1 MMHSIMPCMIKND
14 EQETSVL
21 ATLQLEL
28 RRGAMVLAV
37 LSQLKEAE
45 YGYSLK
51 QQLSEAG
58 LEIPEGT
65 LYPLLRRL
73 EAQGLLESEWRVV
86 DEKRPRR
93 YYKISQEGQQVF
105 AALSREWRDLQEA
118 VNNLL
123 HTVAAGKNGEE
134 NG

>member
-1 MMHSIMPCMIKND
+1 MIKND

>member
-1 MMHSIMPCMIKND
+1 MLRMIKND

-51 QQLSEAG
+51 QQLTAAG

-93 YYKISQEGQQVF
+93 YYQISNEGQQVF

-118 VNNLL
+118 INNLL
-123 HTVAAGKNGEE
+123 HAAVAGKNGEE
-134 NG
+134 NEVRYVD

>member
-1 MMHSIMPCMIKND
+1 MTKSD
-14 EQETSVL
+14 EQDASVL
-21 ATLQLEL
+21 ASLQLEL

-51 QQLSEAG
+51 QRLTEAG

-93 YYKISQEGQQVF
+93 YYQISQEGQQVF
-105 AALSREWRDLQEA
+105 TALSREWRDLQEA

-123 HTVAAGKNGEE
+123 
-134 NG
+134 

>member
-1 MMHSIMPCMIKND
+1 MLRMIKND

-51 QQLSEAG
+51 QQLTAAG

-73 EAQGLLESEWRVV
+73 EAQGLLTSEWRVV

-93 YYKISQEGQQVF
+93 YYQISNEGQQVF

-118 VNNLL
+118 IDNLL
-123 HTVAAGKNGEE
+123 CAAAAGKSGEE
-134 NG
+134 NE

>member
-1 MMHSIMPCMIKND
+1 MIKND

-123 HTVAAGKNGEE
+123 HTAAAGKNGEE